1 MGNTVFYNNLNENAS
16 QIGWKDIFS
25 DYKKKHD
32 KQDLEYALAAGTTLN
47 TASEEY
53 MLQKWRKPWVF
64 YPVMKWGLAFIALL
78 YGVYI
83 LLLLMGAPI
92 FSAIEE
98 MTIIIPPL
106 IMPIVI
112 MIFCWELNVPRN
124 ISIFELFLF
133 WLVGGFASLVAT
145 AIVDI
150 VIPDDLPICISAPIM
165 EEPGKLIAALLVMIF
180 ISRKKKIY
188 GVTGFVVGAAVG
200 AGFAA
205 FESVQYAFHSAQQV
219 TDVLQDE
226 SGRMIAYVGTS
237 MNRAVV
243 FNQIIRLV
251 TAIGGHELYCAPYA
265 AEIARH
271 AKDGKVTLK
280 SIFNFD
286 FLCAFLAS
294 CLLHGL
300 WDTDI
305 LSGFGFWGMMIKCSI
320 LIVLIWMQ
328 AMRILRKCLNQVVK
342 IGAAA
347 SRGRALQHGAG
358 AGHTSFVNVEHLE
371 RKNSEAHKDIH
382 DPKAAV
388 HPNVVSAGIRLI
400 CNSGELKGMSWQVN
414 DRETILVGRDE
425 SCKIRFSPSAQGV
438 SGRHCSIQHTQFGWT
453 VKDLGS
459 SYGTFVSGSNKILP
473 GTEMKL
479 NNGDV
484 ISLGGNINSI
494 IVQMD

>member
-32 KQDLEYALAAGTTLN
+32 KQDLEYALAAGTSLN

-64 YPVMKWGLAFIALL
+64 YPVMKWGLGLMALL
-78 YGVYI
+78 YGVFI
-83 LLLLMGAPI
+83 LLLLVGATI
-92 FSAIEE
+92 FPAIEE

-112 MIFCWELNVPRN
+112 MIFCWELNIPRN
-124 ISIFELFLF
+124 ISIFELFLI
-133 WLVGGFASLVAT
+133 WLIGGFASLVAT

-150 VIPDDLPICISAPIM
+150 FIPADLPICISAPIT

-205 FESVQYAFHSAQQV
+205 FESVQYAFGSAQ
-219 TDVLQDE
+219 
-226 SGRMIAYVGTS
+226 GTS
-237 MNRAVV
+237 MNSAVV
-243 FNQIIRLV
+243 INQILRLV

-265 AEIARH
+265 AEIGRH

-280 SIFNFD
+280 SIFNPD
-286 FLCAFLAS
+286 FLCAFLVS

-305 LSGFGFWGMMIKCSI
+305 LAGFGFWGIMIRCVI

-328 AMRILRKCLNQVVK
+328 AMRILRKCLNQAVQ

-347 SRGRALQHGAG
+347 SGGRALQHGAG
-358 AGHTSFVNVEHLE
+358 AGHTSFVKVEHVE
-371 RKNSEAHKDIH
+371 RQDVESRKEAPDM
-382 DPKAAV
+382 KA
-388 HPNVVSAGIRLI
+388 VSQPQVKTAAIRLT
-400 CNSGELKGMSWQVN
+400 CNAGELTGKSWQIS
-414 DRETILVGRDE
+414 EGTTMIIGRDN
-425 SCKIRFSPSAQGV
+425 SCGIRFSSSAQGV
-438 SGRHCSIQHTQFGWT
+438 SGRHCSIQHTKFGWT
-453 VKDLGS
+453 VKDLNS
-459 SYGTFVSGSNKILP
+459 SFGTFVTGTGRVLP

-479 NNGDV
+479 KQGDV
-484 ISLGGNINSI
+484 ISLGGNENTLTVNTIS
-494 IVQMD
+494 